1 LNTAEFGDGIQA
13 IRFVVYEEAG
23 DTVETGPLSVR
34 TVNMQKTNE
43 ENYIAGRDFG
53 LTIGVAAD
61 LAISLILGY
70 TIFLALRKKN

>member
-1 LNTAEFGDGIQA
+1 
-13 IRFVVYEEAG
+13 
-23 DTVETGPLSVR
+23 
-34 TVNMQKTNE
+34 MQKTNE